1 MPRMVRPKETLDV
14 MPMAKEPVVDDRPE
28 QTHTF
33 FVKPQNS

>member
-1 MPRMVRPKETLDV
+1 MEGPEETQNV

-28 QTHTF
+28 QTRAF